1 MKTTKLFKETITTTS
16 IEYTSETQA
25 NGLENKGCIMLFDKT
40 IGIELDELDF
50 AYYAGLLGRATKKL
64 PLKKVESYSDVS
76 NTYTT
81 IFNWTF
87 NTKGYPTKL
96 SSKENNS
103 SIENINFGW

>member
-40 IGIELDELDF
+40 IDIELDELDL
-50 AYYAGLLGRATKKL
+50 AYYAGLLGHATK
-64 PLKKVESYSDVS
+64 
-76 NTYTT
+76 
-81 IFNWTF
+81 

-103 SIENINFGW
+103 SIKNINFGW